1 MVTNLD
7 SRRPATPPHMTGR
20 VLGGMSMAIGSLPH
34 RSLADAITL
43 SQLATDIVTIPSLPR
58 RSPAESMIAQALVGM
73 GGVSVGQ
80 YGSIALDAASIDTK
94 VPVRTD
100 LDHDAFGAFRSFLD
114 NSGDFAG
121 PVKWQFVGPITLGL
135 ALHRAG
141 IPTIPVYER
150 RLGNQ
155 TGTVQPLLTG
165 ATQLSSSPSAW
176 SQADVDAIVR
186 YHTAAWVIG
195 DHDAKHDNLLR
206 TPGGGLVPIDHGQ
219 AFKFYGRDKLSASY
233 HPNGSYGASP
243 PVWHQLY
250 EAHRTGGLAPG
261 VTIRPHVAVP
271 VIKAFESIP
280 DAEFVSLLRR
290 TATAGAATAAIH
302 WRDAMTARATAAGH
316 SNPTAGQVADA
327 FIAHG
332 LERKHGLR
340 ASFASFLA
348 GEKIAGADILTKT
361 S

>member
-1 MVTNLD
+1 MTAGSGRWHAKHAELVAGLKHHAATLNDLPA
-7 SRRPATPPHMTGR
+7 RPDPAAVAAWTFTTGPALS
-20 VLGGMSMAIGSLPH
+20 LGGMHTKSVHTAPDGSTWMFKPDKLGGA
-34 RSLADAITL
+34 R
-43 SQLATDIVTIPSLPR
+43 AT
-58 RSPAESMIAQALVGM
+58 AEATANRI
-73 GGVSVGQ
+73 
-80 YGSIALDAASIDTK
+80 
-94 VPVRTD
+94 
-100 LDHDAFGAFRSFLD
+100 
-114 NSGDFAG
+114 
-121 PVKWQFVGPITLGL
+121 
-135 ALHRAG
+135 LHRAG

-280 DAEFVSLLRR
+280 DTEFASLLRP

-316 SNPTAGQVADA
+316 PNPTAGQVADA
-327 FIAHG
+327 FITHG